1 MRSNHS
7 SVSMPRVFPGGL
19 LAQVFMFVAGN
30 QSSEISFRLCKTL
43 YSIKAAEL
51 NNTGRTKGRDE
62 QRLKRVREGE
72 IDRLKRRREKREERR
87 RRRENAKLAEN
98 NTK

>member
-51 NNTGRTKGRDE
+51 NNTERTKGRDE
-62 QRLKRVREGE
+62 QRLKESERGRNRQIEKKE
-72 IDRLKRRREKREERR
+72 REKGR
-87 RRRENAKLAEN
+87 KK
-98 NTK
+98 TKTRKCEISGK